1 LAQDTLSIEK
11 GTQRIQAGW
20 DLDRLI
26 RRVCLYCGIKEEQLA
41 QKARANDLSL
51 AKALICF
58 WGSREL
64 NLSLHEIAHRLAIS
78 QPATSQWVKRGR
90 EYCRELEIDFL
101 SYYIMSVP
109 LPQLPHHYLKCPI
122 TS

>member
-1 LAQDTLSIEK
+1 LSIEK

-64 NLSLHEIAHRLAIS
+64 NLSLREIAHRLAIS
-78 QPATSQWVKRGR
+78 QPATSQWVERGR
-90 EYCRELEIDFL
+90 EYCRELEIDFEV
-101 SYYIMSVP
+101 ID
-109 LPQLPHHYLKCPI
+109 
-122 TS
+122 T